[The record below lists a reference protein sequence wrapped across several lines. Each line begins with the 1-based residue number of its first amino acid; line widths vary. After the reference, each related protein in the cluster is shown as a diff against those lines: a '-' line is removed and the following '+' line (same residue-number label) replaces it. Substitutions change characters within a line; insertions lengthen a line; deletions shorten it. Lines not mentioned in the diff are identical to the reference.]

1 MKKTTKMQIFISI
14 LSLLPL
20 ILILATYSILP
31 SKVPSHWDLDG
42 TITYADKNI
51 LFIIAFVTI
60 LIAVLFPLL
69 AKIDP
74 KKRNYQKFLPSY
86 QAFQAFM
93 MLFMLAVTAI
103 IVIEAIRPNTVN
115 IPMIVLIMI
124 GLLFAFLGNMMPRF
138 RSNWFCGIR
147 TPWTISSEQNWTKT
161 HRLGGRM
168 FFVSGIL
175 ILLSA
180 FIPNNNIRF
189 GLVAFFALISAIV
202 PCVFSY
208 ILYTKEHK
216 S

>member
-20 ILILATYSILP
+20 ILVLATYSILP
-31 SKVPSHWDLDG
+31 SKVPNHWDLDG
-42 TITYADKNI
+42 TITYDDKNT

-60 LIAVLFPLL
+60 LIAVLFPVLV
-69 AKIDP
+69 KIDP

-93 MLFMLAVTAI
+93 MIFMLAVTAI
-103 IVIEAIRPNTVN
+103 IVIEALRPNTVN
-115 IPMIVLIMI
+115 VPTIVLIMV
-124 GLLFAFLGNMMPRF
+124 GLLFVLLGNMMPRF

-147 TPWTISSEQNWTKT
+147 TPWTISSEQIWTKT

-168 FFVSGIL
+168 FFASGIL
-175 ILLSA
+175 IFLSA

-189 GLVAFFALISAIV
+189 GLVISFALISSIV
-202 PCVFSY
+202 PYIFSY
-208 ILYTKEHK
+208 LLYKKEQK